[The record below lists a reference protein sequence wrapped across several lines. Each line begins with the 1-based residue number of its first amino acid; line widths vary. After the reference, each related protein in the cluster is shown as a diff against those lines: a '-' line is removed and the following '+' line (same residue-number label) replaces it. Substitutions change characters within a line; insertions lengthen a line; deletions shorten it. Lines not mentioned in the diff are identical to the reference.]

1 MSSDTPFTR
10 DNLDFYLKELAK
22 VFRRLNGS
30 RMTAEIILV
39 GGASILANYC
49 FRDMTYDMDAI
60 ISASSAIKDAINQ
73 VGDQYGLP
81 NGWLNTD
88 FTRTISYSPKLVEYS
103 TYYKTF
109 SKILAVRTIADEYL
123 IAMKL
128 KSGRRYKND
137 LSDIAGI
144 INEHCARGN
153 SLTFDQI
160 DKAVCNLYGSW
171 EGISA
176 ELREFIVAVLEQ
188 RDHSALYEEY
198 RSYENQMKEILLEQS
213 IDNLNVGNKESTE
226 LIIEK
231 ARRLK
236 QSKNE

>member
-10 DNLDFYLKELAK
+10 NNLDFYLKELAK

-30 RMTAEIILV
+30 RMSAEIILV
-39 GGASILANYC
+39 GGASVLANYS
-49 FRDMTYDMDAI
+49 FREMTYDMDAI

-88 FTRTISYSPKLVEYS
+88 FIRTISYSPKLVEFS

-109 SKILAVRTIADEYL
+109 SKILVVRTIADEYL

-144 INEHCARGN
+144 ISEHSARGN

-171 EGISA
+171 EGISV
-176 ELREFIVAVLEQ
+176 ELREFIVSVLEQ
-188 RDHSALYEEY
+188 PDHSALYEQY
-198 RSYENQMKEILLEQS
+198 RLYENQMKDILLEPDR
-213 IDNLNVGNKESTE
+213 DNLIVGNKENTAV
-226 LIIEK
+226 IIEK
-231 ARRLK
+231 AKRMK